1 MQKLLLMKSRLSALA
16 LGLLFG
22 ATAQGQSLQVSS
34 MDSVLYGNS
43 FASGQL
49 TGHVNLKNTSSTSKD
64 YYARRAK
71 VGTSAVVDSNYFCW
85 DLCYPTWSSSSM
97 GTVTI
102 PAGGVANDFSGYI
115 YLKAAGLVGRDTIW
129 YTFTNA
135 ADASDTLQVAVA
147 WELSTTF
154 GQSELAALA
163 APVWMRDG
171 KVYTQEQ
178 PWMDNVDGVVL
189 VDAFG
194 REAARWNGV
203 TELLQGAVV
212 PGRGWYTVRFES
224 AGKTLRS
231 ERFLSL

>member
-1 MQKLLLMKSRLSALA
+1 MQNDVLMKTQLSALTIA
-16 LGLLFG
+16 ILIG
-22 ATAQGQSLQVSS
+22 ASAQGQSLQVAS
-34 MDSVLYGNS
+34 MDSVIYGNS
-43 FASGQL
+43 MASGQL
-49 TGHVNLKNTSSTSKD
+49 TGHINLKNTSSTSKD

-71 VGTSAVVDSNYFCW
+71 VGASAVVDSNYFCW
-85 DLCYPTWSSSSM
+85 DLCYPTWSSNSM

-102 PAGGVANDFSGYI
+102 PAGGIANDFSCYI

-135 ADASDTLQVAVA
+135 ADASDTLRVAVA

-171 KVYTQEQ
+171 RLYTQKQ

-194 REAARWNGV
+194 REAARWHGV
-203 TELLQGAVV
+203 AELLQGAVV